1 MTQEHIQHLIDRYL
15 DGETTPEEEKQLSQA
30 LRSVCGGSIA
40 TLPPDW
46 QAILLMLDPLAQ
58 GEAEYDSIMK
68 NCQPK
73 ARTVSLYP
81 WRWVAPLLAVA
92 ASLLLFFVF
101 SRKAETSPEPHKPLI
116 ARTITP
122 KEVEQK
128 QDTKETVEDSHS
140 VVETAAVTSEKKP
153 VASPV
158 RKEVPAVVVLP
169 DTLGDGI
176 WQREENVQR
185 AMQMLADCEATIM
198 REEQEIRNNIIETTF
213 RATPQPAN
221 AILVTNEL
229 GDYEVIE
236 PRTIIEI

>member
-1 MTQEHIQHLIDRYL
+1 MTQENIQHLIDRYL
-15 DGETTPEEEKQLSQA
+15 DGETTPEEEKQLSLA
-30 LRSVCGGSIA
+30 LRSVCDDSIA

-58 GEAEYDSIMK
+58 GEAEYDCIMENRQRK
-68 NCQPK
+68 V
-73 ARTVSLYP
+73 RTVSLHP
-81 WRWVAPLLAVA
+81 WRRVAPLLAVA

-101 SRKAETSPEPHKPLI
+101 SRKAETSPEPRKPLI
-116 ARTITP
+116 AQTITL

-128 QDTKETVEDSHS
+128 QETKETIEESNA
-140 VVETAAVTSEKKP
+140 VVAIAATTSEKKP

-158 RKEVPAVVVLP
+158 RKDMPVVAALP

-236 PRTIIEI
+236 PRAIIEI

>member
-15 DGETTPEEEKQLSQA
+15 DGETTPEEENQLSQV
-30 LRSVCGGSIA
+30 LRSVCDDSIA
-40 TLPPDW
+40 TLPPNW
-46 QAILLMLDPLAQ
+46 QAILLMLDPLVL

-73 ARTVSLYP
+73 ARTVGLHP
-81 WRWVAPLLAVA
+81 WRWIAPLLTVA

-101 SRKAETSPEPHKPLI
+101 SRKAETSPEPHKPPI
-116 ARTITP
+116 APTITP

-128 QDTKETVEDSHS
+128 QDTIETIQESNA
-140 VVETAAVTSEKKP
+140 VVATAVTTSEKKP

-158 RKEVPAVVVLP
+158 RKDMPAVVVLP

>member
-30 LRSVCGGSIA
+30 LRLVCDSIA
-40 TLPPDW
+40 TLPPDR

-58 GEAEYDSIMK
+58 GEADYDSIME
-68 NCQPK
+68 NRQRK
-73 ARTVSLYP
+73 ARTVSLHP
-81 WRWVAPLLAVA
+81 WHWVAPLLAVA

-101 SRKAETSPEPHKPLI
+101 SRKAETSPKPCKPLI
-116 ARTITP
+116 AQTITP

-128 QDTKETVEDSHS
+128 QETKETIEESNA
-140 VVETAAVTSEKKP
+140 VVATVATTSEKKP

-158 RKEVPAVVVLP
+158 RKDMPVVAALH

-185 AMQMLADCEATIM
+185 AMQILADCEATIM

-236 PRTIIEI
+236 PRSIIEI

>member
-1 MTQEHIQHLIDRYL
+1 MTQQEIQQLIDRYL
-15 DGETTPEEEKQLSQA
+15 DGETSPEEE
-30 LRSVCGGSIA
+30 LRLA
-40 TLPPDW
+40 QELPEGHPVRM
-46 QAILLMLDPLAQ
+46 MLGELAQ
-58 GEAEYDSIMK
+58 GEAEYDRIME
-68 NCQPK
+68 NRQHK
-73 ARTVSLYP
+73 ARTVSLHP
-81 WRWVAPLLAVA
+81 WHWVAPLLAVA

-101 SRKAETSPEPHKPLI
+101 SRKVETSPEPHKPLI
-116 ARTITP
+116 AQTITP
-122 KEVEQK
+122 KEAEQK
-128 QDTKETVEDSHS
+128 LDTKETVEENNA
-140 VVETAAVTSEKKP
+140 VVATAATISEKKP

-158 RKEVPAVVVLP
+158 RKEVPVVAALP

-185 AMQMLADCEATIM
+185 ALQMLADCEATIQ
-198 REEQEIRNNIIETTF
+198 REEQEIRNNIIEATF

>member
-1 MTQEHIQHLIDRYL
+1 M
-15 DGETTPEEEKQLSQA
+15 
-30 LRSVCGGSIA
+30 
-40 TLPPDW
+40 
-46 QAILLMLDPLAQ
+46 
-58 GEAEYDSIMK
+58 
-68 NCQPK
+68 
-73 ARTVSLYP
+73 
-81 WRWVAPLLAVA
+81 
-92 ASLLLFFVF
+92 FFVF
-101 SRKAETSPEPHKPLI
+101 SRKAETSPEPHKPPI
-116 ARTITP
+116 AQTITP

-128 QDTKETVEDSHS
+128 QDTIETIQESNA
-140 VVETAAVTSEKKP
+140 VVATAVTTSEKKP

-158 RKEVPAVVVLP
+158 RKDMPAVVVLP